1 MILSNT
7 NLSRP
12 LDDASL
18 IPFASEKPGEVNT
31 SGKLPPYRYDD
42 VTFDMQIA
50 REGDFER
57 DFTDDW
63 FNRTDP
69 PPLPADHL
77 EVITDIANQLGETL
91 ESNTVCM
98 PWFSGVRG
106 VFSGES
112 ESQRLRSIELFSDRA
127 SRKFHFGLSY
137 DIKKVSLSVLANDD
151 Y

>member
-7 NLSRP
+7 NLYWPS
-12 LDDASL
+12 DDASL
-18 IPFASEKPGEVNT
+18 ILFASEKLEEANT
-31 SGKLPPYRYDD
+31 SGDLPSYRYDD
-42 VTFDMQIA
+42 ITFDIQIA

-112 ESQRLRSIELFSDRA
+112 ESRRLRSIELFSDRA
-127 SRKFHFGLSY
+127 SRRFHFGLSY
-137 DIKKVSLSVLANDD
+137 ELKKVSLSVMDEVD